1 MPLLPLT
8 PLNRRFMLA
17 PMNSLYP
24 PSFVPESSE
33 TRSPVS
39 EEEQLKP
46 AQNRQEPAEEAN
58 PHVRRYNMYPQ
69 KAFGGHIE
77 TKVLPDGRIKYTIF
91 PYPYDG
97 SDQRTLIVDPA
108 NPEEMRA
115 VKQLHLIPDIKN
127 DPGMGVYVID
137 ADLLNVKK
145 KEP

>member
-1 MPLLPLT
+1 
-8 PLNRRFMLA
+8 
-17 PMNSLYP
+17 MNILYP
-24 PSFVPESSE
+24 PIPAPEGSE
-33 TRSPVS
+33 AQSPVS
-39 EEEQLKP
+39 EKEEVNP
-46 AQNRQEPAEEAN
+46 AHERQEILEEDN

-97 SDQRTLIVDPA
+97 SDKRTLIVDPA

-137 ADLLNVKK
+137 ADLLNLKK
-145 KEP
+145 KEV

>member
-1 MPLLPLT
+1 
-8 PLNRRFMLA
+8 
-17 PMNSLYP
+17 MNILYP
-24 PSFVPESSE
+24 PIPAPESSE
-33 TRSPVS
+33 AQSPVS
-39 EEEQLKP
+39 ETEEVQP
-46 AQNRQEPAEEAN
+46 AQKRQELREEDN

-97 SDQRTLIVDPA
+97 SDKRTLIVDPA

-145 KEP
+145 KEL

>member
-1 MPLLPLT
+1 
-8 PLNRRFMLA
+8 
-17 PMNSLYP
+17 MNILYP
-24 PSFVPESSE
+24 PTPVPESSE
-33 TRSPVS
+33 ARPHVS
-39 EEEQLKP
+39 EVEQSP
-46 AQNRQEPAEEAN
+46 ARDQRQVAEQAN

-145 KEP
+145 GEP

>member
-1 MPLLPLT
+1 
-8 PLNRRFMLA
+8 
-17 PMNSLYP
+17 MNTLYP
-24 PSFVPESSE
+24 PKPVPESSE
-33 TRSPVS
+33 AQWPVS
-39 EEEQLKP
+39 EEEQVKP
-46 AQNRQEPAEEAN
+46 AQTPQEPAEEAN

-97 SDQRTLIVDPA
+97 SDKRTLIVDPA

-145 KEP
+145 KDA

>member
-1 MPLLPLT
+1 MPFLRLT
-8 PLNRRFMLA
+8 APHRQFMLLF
-17 PMNSLYP
+17 MNTLYP
-24 PSFVPESSE
+24 PKPVPESSE
-33 TRSPVS
+33 AQSPVS
-39 EEEQLKP
+39 EEEQVKP
-46 AQNRQEPAEEAN
+46 AQTPQEPAEEAN

-97 SDQRTLIVDPA
+97 SDKRTLIVDPA

-145 KEP
+145 KES

>member
-1 MPLLPLT
+1 
-8 PLNRRFMLA
+8 
-17 PMNSLYP
+17 MNILYP
-24 PSFVPESSE
+24 PIPAPESSE
-33 TRSPVS
+33 TRSRVS
-39 EEEQLKP
+39 EDEEMKS
-46 AQNRQEPAEEAN
+46 AQKRQEPLEEDN

-97 SDQRTLIVDPA
+97 SDKRTLIVDPA

-145 KEP
+145 KEL

>member
-1 MPLLPLT
+1 
-8 PLNRRFMLA
+8 
-17 PMNSLYP
+17 MNTLYP
-24 PSFVPESSE
+24 PRPVPENSE
-33 TRSPVS
+33 ARSPVS
-39 EEEQLKP
+39 EEELMQP
-46 AQNRQEPAEEAN
+46 AQKRQEPLEEDN

-137 ADLLNVKK
+137 ADLLGAKK
-145 KEP
+145 REP

>member
-1 MPLLPLT
+1 
-8 PLNRRFMLA
+8 
-17 PMNSLYP
+17 MNTLYP
-24 PSFVPESSE
+24 PSRIPPESNEARSLVSKEDE
-33 TRSPVS
+33 TVAAN
-39 EEEQLKP
+39 K
-46 AQNRQEPAEEAN
+46 RQEPAEDDN

-69 KAFGGHIE
+69 KAFGGHVE
-77 TKVLPDGRIKYTIF
+77 TKVLPDGRIKYIVF

-97 SDQRTLIVDPA
+97 SDKRTIIVDPA

-145 KEP
+145 KP

>member
-1 MPLLPLT
+1 MPSPRLT
-8 PLNRRFMLA
+8 APHRQFML
-17 PMNSLYP
+17 PCMNTLYP
-24 PSFVPESSE
+24 PRPVPESSE
-33 TRSPVS
+33 ARSPVS
-39 EEEQLKP
+39 EEKP
-46 AQNRQEPAEEAN
+46 APKKRQETLEADN

-91 PYPYDG
+91 PFPYDG

-137 ADLLNVKK
+137 ADLLDAKK
-145 KEP
+145 KAP

>member
-1 MPLLPLT
+1 
-8 PLNRRFMLA
+8 
-17 PMNSLYP
+17 MNILYP
-24 PSFVPESSE
+24 PIPAPESSE
-33 TRSPVS
+33 AQSPVS
-39 EEEQLKP
+39 EKEEVQS
-46 AQNRQEPAEEAN
+46 AQKRQEIREEDN

-97 SDQRTLIVDPA
+97 SDKRTLIVDPA

-137 ADLLNVKK
+137 ADLLTVKK
-145 KEP
+145 KEL

>member
-1 MPLLPLT
+1 V
-8 PLNRRFMLA
+8 FI
-17 PMNSLYP
+17 
-24 PSFVPESSE
+24 
-33 TRSPVS
+33 VS
-39 EEEQLKP
+39 EDEKLGPPVEQREPPEPPEEV
-46 AQNRQEPAEEAN
+46 N

-69 KAFGGHIE
+69 KAFGGHVE
-77 TKVLPDGRIKYTIF
+77 TKVLQDGRIKYTIF

-97 SDQRTLIVDPA
+97 SDKRTVIVDPA

-127 DPGMGVYVID
+127 DSGMGVYVID